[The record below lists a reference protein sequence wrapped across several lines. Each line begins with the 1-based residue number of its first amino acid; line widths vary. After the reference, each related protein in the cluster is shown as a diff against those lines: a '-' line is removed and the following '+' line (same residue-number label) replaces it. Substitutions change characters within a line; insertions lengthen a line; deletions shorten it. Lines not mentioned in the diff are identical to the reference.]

1 MPPQNFGESQHLSRY
16 LKGRGLALQTVAAQ
30 LVLTLVAAATGLVI
44 SHSIAVSIFIGGIIG
59 VIANLWLALVAFSPR
74 LGEPPQ
80 KMLAAFYSGELGK
93 FVITAVLFL
102 LAFKQIGFL
111 KEAAYAATMIL
122 AYVMIQVVVT
132 WIYPL
137 VRRHWLSR

>member
-1 MPPQNFGESQHLSRY
+1 MPPPKIGECQRLSRY

-30 LVLTLVAAATGLVI
+30 LVLTLVAAATGLAV
-44 SHSIAVSIFIGGIIG
+44 SHPIAVSIFIGGIIG
-59 VIANLWLALVAFSPR
+59 VTANLWLALVVFRPQ
-74 LGEPPQ
+74 LGAPPQ
-80 KMLAAFYSGELGK
+80 KILAAFYSGEFGK

-122 AYVMIQVVVT
+122 AYVMIQVIA

-137 VRRHWLSR
+137 IRRH

>member
-1 MPPQNFGESQHLSRY
+1 MPPQKFGEYQHLSRY

-59 VIANLWLALVAFSPR
+59 VIANLWLALIAFRPG

-80 KMLAAFYSGELGK
+80 KMLAAFYSGEMGK
-93 FVITAVLFL
+93 FVITALLFL

-111 KEAAYAATMIL
+111 EEAAYAATMIL
-122 AYVMIQVVVT
+122 AYVMIQVMA

-137 VRRHWLSR
+137 VRRH